1 MVPSPFARILA
12 QLAVASAGIVSRAFV
27 SAYSQAVHNARRGT
41 QESAKSMSRTSKMS
55 TQEALQIL
63 NLQKAEMK
71 PDFVRKKFDQYFEI
85 NDPSKGGSFY
95 LQSKVFRAREA
106 LDEQLSLLAKQ
117 AAQDAAMRAKANR
130 PSAGAGTTETGGTG
144 ARAGAARP
152 RGRRE
157 GANRTSS
164 RR

>member
-1 MVPSPFARILA
+1 M
-12 QLAVASAGIVSRAFV
+12 
-27 SAYSQAVHNARRGT
+27 NAIFFPI
-41 QESAKSMSRTSKMS
+41 Q
-55 TQEALQIL
+55 
-63 NLQKAEMK
+63 
-71 PDFVRKKFDQYFEI
+71 I